1 MGYRAVF
8 IEIAPDSDASRGSE
22 PPRREEKRS
31 VARIEYDLIASAP
44 YVHTEEDVQYAVH
57 VERSTD
63 GGVPALSREEFFSK
77 SHACMRASALPKRYG
92 WGVHFDS
99 DGRVALVP
107 VSDERYWELAS
118 DPGLSHLFA
127 MRSKRART

>member
-1 MGYRAVF
+1 VGYRAAF
-8 IEIAPDSDASRGSE
+8 IEIAPDSGASRGGE
-22 PPRREEKRS
+22 PPQRDEKRS
-31 VARIEYDLIASAP
+31 VARIEFDLISSAP

-57 VERSTD
+57 LERSAD
-63 GGVPALSREEFFSK
+63 AGVPALSRVEFFSK

-107 VSDERYWELAS
+107 VSDERYRELAC